1 MHHAACLRHFD
12 GLVILYSSE
21 PWAWQAEDIVDKE
34 EISVLAVVD
43 WDPKRK
49 RVDIAKEL
57 RISPLAVNM
66 VVGKKKVAE
75 PNALIFYNKTKEA
88 QGAKHINMAVAQF
101 SRFK

>member
-1 MHHAACLRHFD
+1 M
-12 GLVILYSSE
+12 
-21 PWAWQAEDIVDKE
+21 
-34 EISVLAVVD
+34 
-43 WDPKRK
+43 
-49 RVDIAKEL
+49 DIAKEL